1 MKAVI
6 LQSNYLPWKGYFD
19 LIHEADVFVFYDCVK
34 YTKNDWRNRNR
45 IYSKN
50 GLQWLTI
57 PIEASATRLL
67 IEEVEIKNSQWQ
79 DIHFKTLYLAY
90 KRAPYFLQL
99 EELMQDYLKEKSWK
113 LLSDLNQYLI
123 IKISRMLGITTAFRQ
138 AREFNIEGNRVQR
151 LINILKEVRAT
162 EYISGLAA
170 KNYIEG
176 QEHLFEQE
184 NIQLTFKYYPIY
196 PTYPQLCKPFEQ
208 AVSIVDMIANIPVQE
223 IKNYIWDYEK

>member
-34 YTKNDWRNRNR
+34 YTKNDWRNRNK

-79 DIHFKTLYLAY
+79 DTHFKTLYLAY
-90 KRAPYFLQL
+90 KKAPYFLQL
-99 EELMQDYLKEKSWK
+99 EEIMQDYLREKSWSR
-113 LLSDLNQYLI
+113 LSDLNQYLI
-123 IKISRMLGITTAFRQ
+123 IKISRLLGINTIFRQ
-138 AREFNIEGNRVQR
+138 AREFDMEADRVQR
-151 LINILKEVRAT
+151 LLNILKGIGAT
-162 EYISGLAA
+162 EYISGMTA
-170 KNYIEG
+170 KSYLDG

-184 NIQLTFKYYPIY
+184 NIQLTFKQYPTY
-196 PTYPQLCKPFEQ
+196 PTYPQLCSPFEQ
-208 AVSIVDMIANIPVQE
+208 AVSIVDMIANIPISE